1 MALITTEMLF
11 ENNVKQIVGL
21 LENNYGAIIQA
32 DFDRQPDKYP
42 DLLTWMELH
51 PEEVGKVFMAYLINY
66 GFTNDDLN

>member
-1 MALITTEMLF
+1 MPLITTEMIF

-21 LENNYGAIIQA
+21 LESNYGCQIQA

-51 PEEVGKVFMAYLINY
+51 PEEVGKVFTSYIINY
-66 GFTNDDLN
+66 GFTNEDLN